1 VAWHAVRGL
10 LHVDAALAGADGL
23 LPSTYL
29 SVRANWSFGLAYVN
43 GFNLV
48 QPGPCLA

>member
-1 VAWHAVRGL
+1 MVRRRGTMHL
-10 LHVDAALAGADGL
+10 DAALVGADGL

-29 SVRANWSFGLAYVN
+29 SVKANWSFGLAYIN

-48 QPGPCLA
+48 QPPPLP